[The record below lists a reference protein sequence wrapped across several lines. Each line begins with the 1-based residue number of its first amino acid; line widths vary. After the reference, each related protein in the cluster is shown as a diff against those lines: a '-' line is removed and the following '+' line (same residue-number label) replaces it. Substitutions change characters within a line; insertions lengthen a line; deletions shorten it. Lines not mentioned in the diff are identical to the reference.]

1 MASIL
6 TGRPEKM
13 ADSDLTGNLG
23 ARRAD
28 GYLDH
33 LVELLFDLI
42 LEIGRDLID
51 IAELDKGPIVNTSG
65 HG

>member
-1 MASIL
+1 MA
-6 TGRPEKM
+6 
-13 ADSDLTGNLG
+13 ASDLTDNLG

-42 LEIGRDLID
+42 LEIGRDLVD

>member
-1 MASIL
+1 MAASAL
-6 TGRPEKM
+6 TR
-13 ADSDLTGNLG
+13 NLG

-28 GYLDH
+28 GHLDH
-33 LVELLFDLI
+33 PVELLLDLG

>member
-1 MASIL
+1 
-6 TGRPEKM
+6 M

-33 LVELLFDLI
+33 LVELLFNLI